1 MKMWKKFGLILVLAL
16 VSFGAQM
23 GAAQAQS
30 PIHGTFEF
38 KLGPYLPAVDDEFG
52 SGGPYEEFFDNSS
65 MLLGEL
71 EVDYHLWQAFGKLS
85 LGGHIGY
92 GRVRGRMLL
101 DDGEDVDS
109 GDRAT
114 FRITPLRASLI
125 YRYDYSALNHG
136 IPLVPVVKAGL
147 DYYLWRVSDPDGET
161 ATADG
166 VAAIGGKA
174 GWHVSAGLHL
184 HLNFIDRRSAAA
196 FDLTWGINNSYL
208 FAEYT
213 LSRVNN
219 FGGSG
224 LDLSAN
230 HWSLGLAFEF

>member
-1 MKMWKKFGLILVLAL
+1 MRMCKKWSLAVIFLAAGL
-16 VSFGAQM
+16 SAQLS
-23 GAAQAQS
+23 AAHAQS

-38 KLGPYLPAVDDEFG
+38 KLGPYLPAVDEEFG
-52 SGGPYEEFFDNSS
+52 GSGPYEAFFDNSA

-71 EVDYHLWQAFGKLS
+71 EVDYHLWQSFGKLS
-85 LGGHIGY
+85 VGAHVGY

-109 GDRAT
+109 GDRAN

-136 IPLVPVVKAGL
+136 IPLVPVVKAGF
-147 DYYLWRVSDPDGET
+147 DYYLWRMSDPDGET
-161 ATADG
+161 AVADG
-166 VAAIGGKA
+166 VQAIGGKA
-174 GWHVSAGLHL
+174 GWHISAALHL

-208 FAEYT
+208 FGEYT
-213 LSRVNN
+213 VSRVNN
-219 FGGSG
+219 FGGTG

-230 HWSLGLAFEF
+230 HWSVGLAFEF

>member
-1 MKMWKKFGLILVLAL
+1 MKMWTKWSLATLIVLVGFGVQL
-16 VSFGAQM
+16 
-23 GAAQAQS
+23 GAAHAQS
-30 PIHGTFEF
+30 PINGAFEF
-38 KLGPYLPAVDDEFG
+38 KLGPYLPAVDEEFG
-52 SGGPYEEFFDNSS
+52 GAGPYEAFFENKS

-71 EVDYHLWQAFGKLS
+71 EVDYHLWQGFGKLS
-85 LGGHIGY
+85 VGGHIGY
-92 GRVRGRMLL
+92 GRVRGRMLI
-101 DDGEDVDS
+101 DDDEAVDS

-114 FRITPLRASLI
+114 FRIIPLRGSLI

-147 DYYLWRVSDPDGET
+147 DYYLWRISEPDGNT
-161 ATADG
+161 AVADG
-166 VAAIGGKA
+166 TPAIGGKA

-213 LSRVNN
+213 LSRINN
-219 FGGSG
+219 FGGAG

-230 HWSLGLAFEF
+230 HWAFGLAFEF